1 MYDVMKQAWI
11 TISTFQNTVFLL
23 ADRAHLPTQGQTT
36 LTCVCFPKR
45 CKMLT
50 SESVH
55 TNTVVWKSLISPE
68 ITCVGGQLLS
78 VSELIQIINDDI

>member
-1 MYDVMKQAWI
+1 
-11 TISTFQNTVFLL
+11 
-23 ADRAHLPTQGQTT
+23 
-36 LTCVCFPKR
+36 
-45 CKMLT
+45 MLT

-78 VSELIQIINDDI
+78 VSELVKKRSLMMIYRLSFFRYTEHFYENPKHLYGISVLKFLVTYQLTFIIVLS